1 MQGFHIY
8 PIRVWTKEAMGTGFG
23 RWGMGPPVP
32 TRLCLVGRFGR
43 GGPFR
48 HDGPVKRKDL
58 TQGRLEALAHPARVA
73 MVRLLAELPDEH
85 TLRDPRCGT
94 AYGVCFC
101 HLKEKTGLSAPTVS
115 HHLRILREAGLVE
128 GVRVGRWTYYRLRP
142 GALEALA
149 QELLSLARQARRAL
163 EEERAV

>member
-1 MQGFHIY
+1 MRPWYPAPPKRPWPKPLAGF
-8 PIRVWTKEAMGTGFG
+8 RVKI
-23 RWGMGPPVP
+23 V
-32 TRLCLVGRFGR
+32 
-43 GGPFR
+43 
-48 HDGPVKRKDL
+48 
-58 TQGRLEALAHPARVA
+58 
-73 MVRLLAELPDEH
+73 
-85 TLRDPRCGT
+85 RCGT

-149 QELLSLARQARRAL
+149 HELLRLADRSRKAL
-163 EEERAV
+163 EAEKVG

>member
-1 MQGFHIY
+1 M
-8 PIRVWTKEAMGTGFG
+8 GFG
-23 RWGMGPPVP
+23 RWDMGPPVP
-32 TRLCLVGRFGR
+32 TRLCLVGRFAYE
-43 GGPFR
+43 GPFR
-48 HDGPVKRKDL
+48 HNGPVKRKDL

>member
-1 MQGFHIY
+1 M
-8 PIRVWTKEAMGTGFG
+8 GFG
-23 RWGMGPPVP
+23 RWDMGPPVP
-32 TRLCLVGRFGR
+32 TRLCLVGRFAYE
-43 GGPFR
+43 GPFW
-48 HDGPVKRKDL
+48 HNGPVKRKDL

-101 HLKEKTGLSAPTVS
+101 HLKERTGLSAPTVS

-149 QELLSLARQARRAL
+149 QELLSLARQARRAM

>member
-1 MQGFHIY
+1 
-8 PIRVWTKEAMGTGFG
+8 
-23 RWGMGPPVP
+23 
-32 TRLCLVGRFGR
+32 
-43 GGPFR
+43 
-48 HDGPVKRKDL
+48 
-58 TQGRLEALAHPARVA
+58 
-73 MVRLLAELPDEH
+73 MVRLLAELPDAH

-142 GALEALA
+142 GALEGVAQAL
-149 QELLSLARQARRAL
+149 LKLAKKGRKAL
-163 EEERAV
+163 EKVG

>member
-1 MQGFHIY
+1 MVLKRSAWHNGA
-8 PIRVWTKEAMGTGFG
+8 V
-23 RWGMGPPVP
+23 
-32 TRLCLVGRFGR
+32 R
-43 GGPFR
+43 G
-48 HDGPVKRKDL
+48 KDV

-85 TLRDPRCGT
+85 TAYDPRCGT

-101 HLKEKTGLSAPTVS
+101 HLQEKTGLSAPTVS

-149 QELLSLARQARRAL
+149 HELLRLAQQARKAL
-163 EEERAV
+163 EAERAV